1 MANNIYRRQPV
12 QHKLPTDY
20 ASIDNVKYFNINNV
34 SGLQVYDNPL
44 VAEQNST
51 YNCKNVYRD
60 ELGNLTVRPAVH
72 YSMSDTNTIL
82 TTLYLTW
89 YKETRLGI
97 IYIYKWGGSNTST
110 AYDSV
115 NIQPKGSSSIWQKLI
130 LHGESISVEETE
142 DGVYILLNVY
152 DASNLPAKTRLEFW
166 KVNNDGTVEQVTGE
180 IQLNNVLKPDLSL
193 YNILNDKIYTDQTI
207 INSDDSK
214 NKYEVIASILA
225 EVNAQPFDIIKIL
238 KYKFGV
244 AIFYYEGNILK
255 AL

>member
-82 TTLYLTW
+82 TTSYLTW

-97 IYIYKWGGSNTST
+97 IYIYKWGGSYTST
-110 AYDSV
+110 AYD
-115 NIQPKGSSSIWQKLI
+115 
-130 LHGESISVEETE
+130 
-142 DGVYILLNVY
+142 
-152 DASNLPAKTRLEFW
+152 
-166 KVNNDGTVEQVTGE
+166 
-180 IQLNNVLKPDLSL
+180 
-193 YNILNDKIYTDQTI
+193 
-207 INSDDSK
+207 
-214 NKYEVIASILA
+214 
-225 EVNAQPFDIIKIL
+225 
-238 KYKFGV
+238 
-244 AIFYYEGNILK
+244 
-255 AL
+255 